1 VSRAYT
7 IATASTVPTEIALP
21 DDLDA
26 RWAVI
31 SIYPPAQ
38 RTWAGE
44 ASDATIQRW
53 LHKRN
58 LREALVSRINKAGGA
73 RRSRVSA

>member
-7 IATASTVPTEIALP
+7 IATASTVPTEVALP

-31 SIYPPAQ
+31 STYPPAQ
-38 RTWAGE
+38 RTWAGQ

-53 LHKRN
+53 LQKRN
-58 LREALVSRINKAGGA
+58 LRDALVSRISKTGSA